1 MARSELFVDGTNVS
15 WAWPR
20 TRSLLLRTDHGAA
33 QRLLVATAAQSA
45 LRTSYQQLTFVFD
58 GPPPATGPS
67 SSAGVRVLYPD
78 PGRSA
83 DERIVELVAQAVHGG
98 VSAVVAT
105 SDRGLR
111 DLVRKEGG
119 TSMGG
124 QALLQKMDPRG
135 SLAGPREAPPRDVDA
150 AEKPRPSS
158 QDTDSWLERFSGH
171 KRPKN

>member
-1 MARSELFVDGTNVS
+1 MANSELLVDGSNVL

-20 TRSLLLRTDHGAA
+20 TRHLLLNKDHGAA
-33 QRLLVATAAQSA
+33 QRLLVSTATQSA

-78 PGRSA
+78 LGQSA

-98 VSAVVAT
+98 ISTMVAT

-111 DLVRKEGG
+111 DLVRRKGG
-119 TSMGG
+119 TTMGG

-135 SLAGPREAPPRDVDA
+135 SLDVPRGDGGEEGKDP
-150 AEKPRPSS
+150 EKPRPSS
-158 QDTDSWLERFSGH
+158 RDTESWLARFSSK
-171 KRPKN
+171 KRPPK